1 MDQQDRV
8 RFLQT
13 LEEDA
18 QFRNDVRNLLLTQEL
33 LDLPERFAQFSSF
46 VTRFMEDQKAFNE
59 RQEAFN
65 QRTDESLNTL
75 KAHAQ
80 RTDESLDT
88 LKAHAQRTDES
99 LDTLKAHAQRTDES
113 LDTLKAHAQ
122 RTDESLGILKGN
134 VARRLLFNH
143 HEDILEAF
151 NLDFVAI
158 LQRTDLIRIVRQSG
172 LSKEI
177 ELGQRLSFYQADMV
191 LEGTDQQGDT
201 HYVAAEASFTADD
214 RDSGRAARNA
224 GFLTRMTGNVAHP
237 MVASVSNDHAVQE
250 LVQAGTLHWLQFDQ
264 KEFDPD

>member
-1 MDQQDRV
+1 MNQQDRA

-13 LEEDA
+13 LEEDT

-65 QRTDESLNTL
+65 QRTE
-75 KAHAQ
+75 
-80 RTDESLDT
+80 ESLDT
-88 LKAHAQRTDES
+88 LKAHAQRTD
-99 LDTLKAHAQRTDES
+99 DT
-113 LDTLKAHAQ
+113 
-122 RTDESLGILKGN
+122 LGILKGN

-158 LQRTDLIRIVRQSG
+158 LHRTDLIRIARQSG

-191 LEGTDQQGDT
+191 LEGTDPQGDT
-201 HYVAAEASFTADD
+201 HYVAAEASFAADD

-224 GFLTRMTGNVAHP
+224 GFLTKMTGNVAHP